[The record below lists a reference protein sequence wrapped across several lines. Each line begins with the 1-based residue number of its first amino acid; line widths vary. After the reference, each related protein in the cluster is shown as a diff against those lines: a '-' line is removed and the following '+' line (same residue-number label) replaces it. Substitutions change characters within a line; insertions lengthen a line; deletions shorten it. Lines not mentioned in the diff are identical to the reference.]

1 VKSSHLVSSSRS
13 VLALLCLAVQCTST
27 AAQQFTPDQDQGS
40 GLAIRRQSEIAEP
53 VQPASNSDP
62 VGNQLSSKSPELRD
76 VRLQDAGRLQ
86 LRVIDEAG
94 KPEPDQLVRVFYQN
108 SVIAETRTNASGS
121 AVILGLRPGIHLV
134 ATGGRMSAYRLW
146 TQQSAPPSA
155 INAPAVVISEQ
166 SIRGQYGYGP
176 GPMMAPGMLAT
187 GVTAAAVVAV
197 LVGKDNGDGS
207 VVVTPSS
214 P

>member
-1 VKSSHLVSSSRS
+1 MKSSHLVSSSRS
-13 VLALLCLAVQCTST
+13 VLALLCLAVQCTPT
-27 AAQQFTPDQDQGS
+27 AAQQVTPRQPQSS
-40 GLAIRRQSEIAEP
+40 GTPVLRSADNAKL
-53 VQPASNSDP
+53 VQPVSNSDSVDTP
-62 VGNQLSSKSPELRD
+62 SSSTAPELRD
-76 VRLQDAGRLQ
+76 VRLQNAGRLQ

-94 KPEPDQLVRVFYQN
+94 KPESDQLVRVFYQN

-121 AVILGLRPGIHLV
+121 AVILGLRPGVHLV
-134 ATGGRMSAYRLW
+134 ATGGRMNAYRLW

-155 INAPAVVISEQ
+155 ISAPAIVISEQ

-197 LVGKDNGDGS
+197 LVGKDNGDSS